1 MPYIENSTGR
11 REELIE
17 TLEPI
22 NQGELNFLLY
32 YQALDFVERM
42 GINYHILDDVVTAYE
57 GVMQQLYSSHR
68 RGYAYPD
75 YAPLNSQDLHGVM
88 YHIVFNYMSRSG
100 APAPIGTVRL
110 SQAEFIREVV
120 SPYEDK
126 KKQENGEVRLKFK

>member
-11 REELIE
+11 REELVKFRMP
-17 TLEPI
+17 TNP
-22 NQGELNFLLY
+22 GELNFLLY
-32 YQALDFVERM
+32 YQALDFVKRM
-42 GINYHILDDVVTAYE
+42 GITYHILDDIVMAYE
-57 GVMQQLYSSHR
+57 GVMQQLYSSNHSE
-68 RGYAYPD
+68 YAYPN